1 MKVEINLIE
10 LYCIV
15 SLGQQRFCCA
25 SRRPCGKVDRVQRK
39 TRWKTTHKNMHTL
52 KTLHE
57 VPIARPTNSDI
68 QRVAFSMYKNMHT
81 LKTMIVITPRGGVPI
96 ARPTNSDIQRVAFST
111 YKNMHTLKTMT
122 DIIPRGVVS
131 YVGPS
136 YGGSASDRQL
146 IERPS
151 LLKDN
156 MLSHAKMSDRSIVAQ
171 DTFPLFYF
179 VLCNYESFVLSFI
192 D

>member
-57 VPIARPTNSDI
+57 I
-68 QRVAFSMYKNMHT
+68 
-81 LKTMIVITPRGGVPI
+81 PI

-151 LLKDN
+151 LLKNN
-156 MLSHAKMSDRSIVAQ
+156 MLSHAIMSDRSIVAQ